1 MKAVA
6 DKMQLETL
14 FRDVALQPGS
24 LNKEHRTVR
33 VQFSS
38 ETPVKRFFG
47 TEILDHSPDA
57 VDLSRMNAGAAVL
70 MEHDTGQRVGITE
83 SASLTPSKTGEAV
96 VRFAR
101 NSAGDSAMN
110 EVEDGTLRWLSVG
123 YRVDKFQI
131 DDTTEEYRA
140 IRWQPLEVS
149 FVAIP
154 ADPTARVLRSNDKQ
168 HTVMITR
175 SHSVKPDRDAGETAG
190 GGGGPAIITK
200 EDFSK
205 MVDEAR
211 EISAM
216 VLHYQR
222 THPEVVD
229 LGEKAIHDN
238 MGLVAFQRQLLEITR
253 KPGRELSAPQADP
266 FGQRQGVK
274 SIGQRFVESDAY
286 KRCLRERRWKANGLA
301 IEIPDQYNFRVDT
314 GLMTRATLNA
324 GTEGISGT
332 SGVNI
337 DQQKNFQLLGQQQLY
352 VADVFANG
360 ATGSDIVR
368 IIQEAT
374 FTNAATRVAEGGNKP
389 EATLDLAVANFTVE
403 KTAVFLNVTEEMMS
417 DWAQASSFVNGRLGY
432 MVQALEDQQLL
443 TGTGSSQITGIL
455 NTSGIQTV
463 SGAVNTVD
471 KLLVAKAYVEGANSA
486 GFAVPDAYIMNP
498 VDWLNIRLT
507 KDQNGQYL
515 FGGPGYSPYGVG
527 GYANVGSLWGLP
539 VVSTVSIS
547 QGTALVG
554 AFRTGAQIFRRAG
567 LTIRQTDSHASNFI
581 ANILTVVAEQRLALA
596 VFQPNKFCSIT
607 SIPLTT

>member
-1 MKAVA
+1 MKAA
-6 DKMQLETL
+6 GDKMQLETL
-14 FRDVALQPGS
+14 FRDVELNRGS

-33 VQFSS
+33 VQFAS
-38 ETPVKRFFG
+38 ETPVMRWFG
-47 TEILDHSPDA
+47 TEILDHSPGS
-57 VDLSRMNAGAAVL
+57 VDLSRINAGAAVL

-83 SASLTPSKTGEAV
+83 SGNLTGSKTTEAI

-101 NSAGDSAMN
+101 TPAGDSAMA
-110 EVEDGTLRWLSVG
+110 EVEDGTLRWISVG
-123 YRVDKFQI
+123 YRVDKFQV
-131 DDTTEEYRA
+131 DDNEEEYRA

-154 ADPTARVLRSNDKQ
+154 ADPTARVLRTNDKQ

-175 SHSVKPDRDAGETAG
+175 SHSVNREAQAGEFSG
-190 GGGGPAIITK
+190 GGGGPAIVTQ
-200 EDFSK
+200 EDFSR

-211 EISAM
+211 EITAM
-216 VLHYQR
+216 AVHYQR

-229 LGEKAIHDN
+229 LAEKAIKDK

-253 KPGRELSAPQADP
+253 KPGRELSLPTADP
-266 FGQRQGVK
+266 FNGSRAVK
-274 SIGQRFVESDAY
+274 SIGQRFIESEAY
-286 KRCLRERRWKANGLA
+286 KRCARERRWKSNGLA

-337 DQQKNFQLLGQQQLY
+337 DQQKNFQLLGQQALY
-352 VADVFANG
+352 VADLFANG
-360 ATGSDIVR
+360 ATNSDIVR
-368 IIQEAT
+368 IIQEST
-374 FTNAATRVAEGGNKP
+374 FTNAATRVAEGANKP
-389 EATLDLAVANFTVE
+389 EATLDLGVANFTVE

-443 TGTGSSQITGIL
+443 SGTGSSQITGIL

-463 SGAVNTVD
+463 SGATNTVD
-471 KLLVAKAYVEGANSA
+471 AMLRAKAYVEGANSA

-498 VDWLNIRLT
+498 LDWLNIRLT

-527 GYANVGSLWGLP
+527 GYSNVGSLWGLP
-539 VVSTVSIS
+539 VLATVSIS
-547 QGTALVG
+547 QGTAIVG

-607 SIPLTT
+607 NIPTTP